1 MSRASSGN
9 NYSRNEHKEPEDISS
24 AESDNT
30 TDNTESE
37 DNIKPYEIDDD
48 RGSLQDRYL
57 LLAERAASRPDLSL
71 MQEG

>member
-9 NYSRNEHKEPEDISS
+9 NHSRNKHKEPEDISL

-37 DNIKPYEIDDD
+37 DNIKPYKIDND
-48 RGSLQDRYL
+48 RGSVYL
-57 LLAERAASRPDLSL
+57 PGIPLTGKSLSGRIL
-71 MQEG
+71 T